1 MRKRLLTTALAV
13 FVVLA
18 VVVLAIAIHDR
29 KEERLPESEEST
41 INEDSL
47 RKINQSLPPKY
58 VIECDSVYRLDE
70 SGSGYRLNEDNLKT
84 LEDSIHFFEDGY

>member
-18 VVVLAIAIHDR
+18 VVALAIAIHDR

-41 INEDSL
+41 LHKEH
-47 RKINQSLPPKY
+47 QSLPPKY